1 MKLFWLFLY
10 DPEIWKIHVTLHQ
23 VKMNCLDCRTDV
35 TDSNLILKEG
45 DEQERALPELLLY
58 RPFITYLH
66 QQDLWEIQHGKK
78 CEWVV
83 PRTVIIEFSLDF
95 IEVSLEVSIFK
106 LFFLHPKT
114 QDKNYIIQY
123 PATENNS
130 KQQIDYMLSNSETIG
145 WKKKERISCWWTKY
159 ILLVESAASCKYSLY
174 LAEFRWM
181 D

>member
-1 MKLFWLFLY
+1 MSRNGPCQSY
-10 DPEIWKIHVTLHQ
+10 DYI
-23 VKMNCLDCRTDV
+23 
-35 TDSNLILKEG
+35 
-45 DEQERALPELLLY
+45 ALLLHIY
-58 RPFITYLH
+58 ISKIFEKFST
-66 QQDLWEIQHGKK
+66 EKK

-95 IEVSLEVSIFK
+95 IEVSLE
-106 LFFLHPKT
+106 FLHPKT

-130 KQQIDYMLSNSETIG
+130 QQQIDYILSNSETIG
-145 WKKKERISCWWTKY
+145 WKKKEGISCWRTKY
-159 ILLVESAASCKYSLY
+159 ILLVESAASCKYSLH